1 MKRRSTF
8 ILLMLALSGCAE
20 IESRHMRQDP
30 AFAPVYPPQTPPA
43 IPTGAIYQP
52 TAVYLPSAYLK
63 LFENTTAWRVGD
75 ILTITL
81 TEKTT
86 GQKKSTL
93 TTDKKNNVS
102 ASVPMLFGMA
112 PNTLFNVTDPDMI
125 GQVFDS
131 EADVSKK
138 FDGAGESKQNN
149 SLSGSITVTVTEV
162 LPNGNLRV
170 QGEKRLTINQG
181 AEYVRLAGIVR
192 PADIDAGNAV
202 PSTKVADATIVYTG
216 NGTVA
221 DASEMGWLAR
231 FFNSVFFPF

>member
-1 MKRRSTF
+1 MKPRAT
-8 ILLMLALSGCAE
+8 LVLALLGLAGCAE
-20 IESRHMRQDP
+20 IESRHMRHDP
-30 AFAPVYPPQTPPA
+30 AFAPVPPPQSLAPA
-43 IPTGAIYQP
+43 VPTGAIYQP
-52 TAVYLPSAYLK
+52 NGYLK
-63 LFENTTAWRVGD
+63 LFENTTARRVGD
-75 ILTITL
+75 TLTISL

-86 GQKKSTL
+86 GQKKSSL
-93 TTDKKNNVS
+93 TTDKKNDIS

-125 GQVFDS
+125 GQIFDA
-131 EADVSKK
+131 EASTSKK
-138 FDGAGESKQNN
+138 FDGEGESKQNN
-149 SLSGSITVTVTEV
+149 SLSGSITVTVTQV

-192 PADIDAGNAV
+192 PADIDATNSV

-221 DASEMGWLAR
+221 DAAEMGWFSR